1 MDHAPA
7 SLDHTA
13 STGRPISLAIVAM
26 GGQGGGVLGDWI
38 AQVAQSN
45 GYVVQATS
53 VPGVAQRTGATIYYI
68 EMIRRRAHGPSPV
81 LALMPVPGDVDVVIA
96 SEFME
101 AGRAILRGLVTP
113 DRTTLIASS
122 QRAYAVSE
130 KAQPGDGTADS
141 SAVTEAAAIAA
152 KRRIVADFAE
162 IAERSGSVIS
172 ASLLG
177 ALAASNA
184 LPFTREHFEQ
194 AIRSGGVGVEPS
206 LKAFAAAFAEVGRD
220 AVPVVRAI
228 GKVLPE
234 LPIAAGHRELDALL
248 ARIRNDFPAGTQRMI
263 YAGVRHLVDYQDPAY
278 AAEYLDRLTAVLA
291 TDRATGGETRT
302 FALTTEVARQL
313 ARAMAYDDIVR
324 VADLKTRRTR
334 AARVEREVGV
344 DTSRQVLQTTEYFH
358 PRMEEICGVLPARLG
373 GAIERRPRL
382 VSALDKVFGRGR
394 RVRTDSIWGFLQ
406 LYLIAGR
413 KRHRR
418 AALRHRR
425 ELAHISSWLDAVTR
439 QAVTNHDLAVEIAK
453 SRRLI
458 KGYSDTMSRGLSKYD
473 RVLAGIARVATRADA
488 SDWARR
494 LRQAAL
500 LDEQGLA
507 LDGARKTIDTLESI
521 PAAPAQALSNA
532 PSNAP
537 SNGP

>member
-1 MDHAPA
+1 MDHAPG
-7 SLDHTA
+7 SLDNAA
-13 STGRPISLAIVAM
+13 STGRPLSLAIVAM

-45 GYVVQATS
+45 GYIVQATS

-68 EMIRRRAHGPSPV
+68 EMIRRRASGPPPV

-96 SEFME
+96 AEFME

-141 SAVTEAAAIAA
+141 GTVTDAAAMAA
-152 KRRIVADFAE
+152 KRRIVADFAA
-162 IAERSGSVIS
+162 IAEQSGSVIS

-177 ALAASNA
+177 ALAASHA
-184 LPFTREHFEQ
+184 LPFTRDHFEH
-194 AIRSGGVGVEPS
+194 AIRAGGVGVEPS
-206 LKAFAAAFAEVGRD
+206 LKAFGAAFAEVGRD
-220 AVPVVRAI
+220 AAPVIRVA

-234 LPIAAGHRELDALL
+234 LPTATGHRDLDALL
-248 ARIRNDFPAGTQRMI
+248 ARIRSDFPPACQRMV
-263 YAGVRHLVDYQDPAY
+263 YAGARHLVDYQDVAY
-278 AAEYLDRLTAVLA
+278 ATEYLDRLIVVLA
-291 TDRATGGETRT
+291 ADRTTGGDAKS

-324 VADLKTRRTR
+324 VADLKTRRSR
-334 AARVEREVGV
+334 ATRVEREVGV
-344 DTSRQVLQTTEYFH
+344 DVSRHVLQTTEYFH

-373 GAIERRPRL
+373 AAIEQRPRL
-382 VSALDKVFGRGR
+382 FKALDKLVDRGR

-418 AALRHRR
+418 TALRHGR
-425 ELAHISSWLDAVTR
+425 EMAHIASWLDAITR
-439 QAVTNHDLAVEIAK
+439 QAVVNSDLAVEIAK

-473 RVLAGIARVATRADA
+473 RVLAGIGRIATRADA
-488 SDWARR
+488 PDWARR

-507 LDGARKTIDTLESI
+507 LDGALRTIDTLEDVAVVPSQI
-521 PAAPAQALSNA
+521 RTNA
-532 PSNAP
+532 PHINAP
-537 SNGP
+537 